1 MIIEKI
7 AVAMCL
13 IVSLIA
19 TSIIGQTAPTLLA
32 EETTAIAVV
41 ETEQTVTEP
50 PMTKAVTEP
59 PTTEEVT
66 IPTVAETT
74 AEETAVEET
83 TVEETTV
90 EEVTEPEPTEPPY
103 TMEELEMLAIVIYQE
118 VGSDACSNESR
129 LMVGTVVMNRVAS
142 DRYPNTLYEVLTQ
155 EAQYGR
161 LHWTGIVWP
170 ERASKP
176 GEAHAVERAYEIAER
191 ILLGERALPED
202 VIYQAEF
209 VQGTEVVAYQ
219 DGMYFCR

>member
-1 MIIEKI
+1 LIIEKI

-19 TSIIGQTAPTLLA
+19 TTIIGQTAPTLSA
-32 EETTAIAVV
+32 EETTATAVV
-41 ETEQTVTEP
+41 ETEQTVAEP
-50 PMTKAVTEP
+50 PTTKAVTEP

-66 IPTVAETT
+66 VPTVAETT
-74 AEETAVEET
+74 AA
-83 TVEETTV
+83 ETTV

-103 TMEELEMLAIVIYQE
+103 SLEELEMLALVIYQE

-142 DRYPNTLYEVLTQ
+142 GRYPNTLYEVLTQ

-161 LHWTGIVWP
+161 LHWTGLVWP

-176 GEAHAVERAYEIAER
+176 GEAHAVARAYEIAER

-209 VQGTEVVAYQ
+209 PQGSEVVAYQ